1 MWAVYLC
8 GPTDCFLHAM
18 FMTREEAYAWAEKQ
32 DTNPEGYCV
41 KRWDKIADID
51 TTDTGWEQLN

>member
-18 FMTREEAYAWAEKQ
+18 FYYEHAAKEWAKQ
-32 DTNPEGYCV
+32 HDKNPEGY
-41 KRWDKIADID
+41 KIVYWHSPNEID
-51 TTDTGWEQLN
+51 TSDTGWESF